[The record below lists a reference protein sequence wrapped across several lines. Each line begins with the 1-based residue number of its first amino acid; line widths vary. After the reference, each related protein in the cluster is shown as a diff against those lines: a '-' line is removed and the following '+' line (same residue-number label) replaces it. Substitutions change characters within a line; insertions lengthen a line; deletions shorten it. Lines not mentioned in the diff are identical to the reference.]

1 MREKYILTDTP
12 SFSILIATYNR
23 PRQLR
28 NCLEHIT
35 QLDYPREHFEV
46 IVVDDGSEQ
55 PLDDVIAAFADRLD
69 CRLVV
74 QENAGVSAAR
84 NMGAVYARKTFLAI
98 LDDDCIPLP
107 DWLTQLATQLQQTP
121 RALIGG
127 KTLNALPDNVYSEAS
142 HAILVVLYEH
152 YNRDPQQA
160 HFFTSMNTAM
170 RRNLFIEIGGYDD
183 IHFPY
188 AGEDRDLIDRW
199 RLNGLP
205 AIYVPQAQVL
215 HAHDL
220 DLRGYWRQHCNY
232 SRVAH
237 TFHEVHHARAN
248 QQVSFEPM
256 FHFRVWT
263 YALRS
268 DIKQPLWWR
277 LCLQMLLYLE
287 QGINVYG
294 YARARFADSLPRILQ
309 RQQ

>member
-1 MREKYILTDTP
+1 
-12 SFSILIATYNR
+12 
-23 PRQLR
+23 
-28 NCLEHIT
+28 
-35 QLDYPREHFEV
+35 
-46 IVVDDGSEQ
+46 
-55 PLDDVIAAFADRLD
+55 
-69 CRLVV
+69 
-74 QENAGVSAAR
+74 
-84 NMGAVYARKTFLAI
+84 
-98 LDDDCIPLP
+98 
-107 DWLTQLATQLQQTP
+107 
-121 RALIGG
+121 
-127 KTLNALPDNVYSEAS
+127 
-142 HAILVVLYEH
+142 
-152 YNRDPQQA
+152 
-160 HFFTSMNTAM
+160 
-170 RRNLFIEIGGYDD
+170 
-183 IHFPY
+183 
-188 AGEDRDLIDRW
+188 
-199 RLNGLP
+199 
-205 AIYVPQAQVL
+205 VL